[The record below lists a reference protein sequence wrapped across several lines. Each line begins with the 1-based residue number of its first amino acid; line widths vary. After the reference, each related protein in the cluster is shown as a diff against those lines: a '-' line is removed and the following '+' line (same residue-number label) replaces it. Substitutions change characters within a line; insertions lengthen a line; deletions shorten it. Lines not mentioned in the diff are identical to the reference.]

1 MITITS
7 KETMQIKR
15 AAELA
20 ATPSNSAETL
30 AIRRRPRRQQTAVTL
45 LVIAAVLIPL
55 LITPYQIFQWTMIA
69 SYAIALLGL
78 NILMGY
84 NGQISLG
91 HGAFYAIGA
100 YASGILIDHYSMP
113 YLWTIPAA
121 AAIGFVA
128 GFLFGLPAL
137 KLENLYLALATFGL
151 AVAVPQLLKY
161 GAFDDWT
168 GGFQGITIAKP
179 DVPLGLPITQDQ
191 WLYYLSLAVALLM
204 FVLARNLL
212 HGRMGRAII
221 AVRDHPVAAS
231 AMGVNLVMVK
241 SLTFGVSAMYMAVA
255 GALATVSVQYVSPD
269 SFTMFLSITLLV
281 GAVIG
286 GLGTLSGP
294 LFGATLI
301 GFLPN
306 FAEQVSKSAAGAV
319 YGVLLIAFVFIMPTG
334 IAGGLGKLISRLFK
348 AKKDNNISN
357 QETI

>member
-1 MITITS
+1 MTENNRNEVARMVLTTVRGAPQSARIGRPAVGVMIF
-7 KETMQIKR
+7 
-15 AAELA
+15 
-20 ATPSNSAETL
+20 
-30 AIRRRPRRQQTAVTL
+30 
-45 LVIAAVLIPL
+45 IAAAMVFPL

-100 YASGILIDHYSMP
+100 YASGILIDHYGMP
-113 YLWTIPAA
+113 YLWTIPVAA
-121 AAIGFVA
+121 GIGLLA

-137 KLENLYLALATFGL
+137 KLDNLYLALATFGL

-161 GAFDDWT
+161 GAFDQWT

-179 DVPLGLPITQDQ
+179 AVPPGLPITQDQ

-204 FVLARNLL
+204 FFLARNLL
-212 HGRMGRAII
+212 HGRMGRAIL

-241 SLTFGVSAMYMAVA
+241 SITFGISAMYMAVA
-255 GALATVSVQYVSPD
+255 GALSTISIQYVSPD
-269 SFTMFLSITLLV
+269 SFSMFLSITFLV
-281 GAVIG
+281 GVVIG
-286 GLGTLSGP
+286 GLATLRGP
-294 LFGATLI
+294 IFGAVLI

-306 FAEQVSKSAAGAV
+306 FAEQVSKSAPGAV
-319 YGVLLIAFVFIMPTG
+319 YGLLLIAFVFIMPSG
-334 IAGGLGKLISRLFK
+334 IAGGLRHLRSKLFK
-348 AKKDNNISN
+348 PKLMQVAIYH
-357 QETI
+357 QETE